1 MSLHGSGDT
10 PGGLSY
16 LAGRRVVQAAEAERI
31 HDGDGARAHGENV
44 AQDAA
49 DTCGRAL
56 QRLDEAGVIV
66 RLDFES
72 DDVAAADI
80 DDAGVFA
87 GALHHQLAAR
97 GQLLEMH
104 ARALIGA
111 VLAPHDG
118 EDAELGVGG
127 LAAQDIDH
135 LLILGG
141 RELMLGD
148 DFGGESGAHER
159 TPACSIDWKTSKP
172 SVDPIRGSV
181 RRSGWGIRPI
191 TLRSR
196 LSTPAI
202 LPLGPWALAMDRK

>member
-1 MSLHGSGDT
+1 MSLHGSGGR
-10 PGGLSY
+10 PGALSY
-16 LAGRRVVQAAEAERI
+16 LAGRRVVQAAEAEGI
-31 HDGDGARAHGENV
+31 HDGDGARAHGEDV

-49 DTCGRAL
+49 DTGGRAL
-56 QRLDEAGVIV
+56 QGLDEAGVIV

-80 DDAGVFA
+80 DDAGVLA

-97 GQLLEMH
+97 RQLLQMH

-148 DFGGESGAHER
+148 DLGGESGAHASTSAR
-159 TPACSIDWKTSKP
+159 GAVWSMVWSMDWKTIKP
-172 SVDPIRGSV
+172 SLDP
-181 RRSGWGIRPI
+181 
-191 TLRSR
+191 
-196 LSTPAI
+196 
-202 LPLGPWALAMDRK
+202 